1 MDTIDIIRTIGEAV
15 LSSGLIA
22 SLFTLRTTKRKA
34 EEELQEI
41 KATNADSIL
50 RTNEEYIVKPLKR
63 EINGLRTTVR
73 QLTKVIQKAQECPHA
88 GDCPVRNEML
98 DVSTNN

>member
-34 EEELQEI
+34 EEELKQLQ
-41 KATNADSIL
+41 ATNADSIL

-63 EINGLRTTVR
+63 EINGLRSTVR
-73 QLTKVIQKAQECPHA
+73 QLTKAIQKAQDCPHA
-88 GDCPVRNEML
+88 AGCPVRESILSENT
-98 DVSTNN
+98 D

>member
-1 MDTIDIIRTIGEAV
+1 MDTLDIIRTIGEAV

-34 EEELQEI
+34 EEELKQLQ
-41 KATNADSIL
+41 ATNADSIL

-63 EINGLRTTVR
+63 EINGLRSTVR
-73 QLTKVIQKAQECPHA
+73 QLTKAIQKAQDCPHA
-88 GDCPVRNEML
+88 AGCPVRESILSENT
-98 DVSTNN
+98 D

>member
-1 MDTIDIIRTIGEAV
+1 VDTIDIIRTIGEAV

-34 EEELQEI
+34 EEELKQLQ
-41 KATNADSIL
+41 ATNADSIL

-73 QLTKVIQKAQECPHA
+73 QLTKAIQKAQDCPHA
-88 GDCPVRNEML
+88 AGCPVRESILSENT
-98 DVSTNN
+98 D